1 MPFLIGRFMRKRNL
15 LLFIILMLF
24 PVVAFAKNDI
34 YSKNADI
41 YINKDGSANVT
52 ETWDVKGQDGTEWYI
67 PLTNLGQ
74 SEILNYSVSMDGKD
88 LTSKSW
94 NINESISKKA
104 GYYGINYVDNGLEL
118 CFGKTDYKRHTFVVK
133 YTITN
138 FVFTTSDAD
147 VISWRIFEYQNSST
161 NWENFTVNIK
171 SFYSFPDTLDVW
183 GYGYKGYAYVKDGVI
198 QMSNEGDMGT
208 NYVVL
213 QAKFPKGTFENLV
226 TYSQFDSFDDV
237 KNMNDE
243 GKFDYDYDDNESELS
258 LFARIWNFIRG
269 AFSTIFPFALFIW
282 IAVICTKPEYGY
294 KDNKK
299 IDKNNTPMF
308 RDIPCNK
315 DIYYANTLI
324 YLNKFNYKEGNII
337 GAIILKWIKENKVR
351 YIKRNEDTR
360 KEESVLDL
368 TSKPEFTEKIEQDLF
383 DIMYKASGDGYLE
396 SKELEKYCRNHYT
409 KFFSIFTR
417 QIDASVKALE
427 TEGRIYKKIN
437 RKDSRAKKIMDESI
451 YEDSQRL
458 FGLKLFFNEFAK
470 MDTKETLEVK
480 IWDEYLMFAYL
491 FGMADKV
498 SKQLKNLYPEY
509 IEQELERNNLD
520 LTTLVLINNMTTRS
534 VNAASAARSA
544 AQSYSSGG
552 GGFSSGGGGGGS
564 FGGGGSSGGGGSR

>member
-1 MPFLIGRFMRKRNL
+1 MKKIIYGMFIFLISSTL
-15 LLFIILMLF
+15 
-24 PVVAFAKNDI
+24 VHASNDI
-34 YSKNADI
+34 YSIDMDI
-41 YINKDGSANVT
+41 YLDEQGNANIT
-52 ETWDVKGQDGTEWYI
+52 EVWDVKGSDGSEWYKGY
-67 PLTNLGQ
+67 TNMGNIDLANF
-74 SEILNYSVSMDGKD
+74 IVSMDGME
-88 LTSKSW
+88 LT
-94 NINESISKKA
+94 KKVWDVDENLSEKK
-104 GYYGINYVDNGLEL
+104 GYYGVNTTSNGFEL
-118 CFGKTDYKRHTFVVK
+118 CFGKYDYKRHKFTLK
-133 YTITN
+133 YTLTN
-138 FVFTTSDAD
+138 MVFNTEDAQVVYNTFID
-147 VISWRIFEYQNSST
+147 RLSSV
-161 NWENFTVNIK
+161 NFENFHVKISSYYK
-171 SFYSFPDTLDVW
+171 FPDNLDVW
-183 GYGYKGYAYVKDGVI
+183 GYGYKGYAYVKDGMI

-226 TYSQFDSFDDV
+226 TYSQFETFDDV
-237 KNMNDE
+237 KDMNDE
-243 GKFDYDYDDNESELS
+243 GKFDYDYDLDNEYSNLS
-258 LFARIWNFIRG
+258 ILGKIWYIIKNIIF
-269 AFSTIFPFALFIW
+269 TVFPFALFVW
-282 IAVICTKPEYGY
+282 IAVMCTKPEFGY

-324 YLNKFNYKEGNII
+324 YLNKFGYKEGNII
-337 GAIILKWIKENKVR
+337 GAIILKWIKEGKVR
-351 YIKRNEDTR
+351 YIKRNDGTR

-368 TSKPEFTEKIEQDLF
+368 TSKPEFTEKVEQELF

-396 SKELEKYCRNHYT
+396 SKELEKYCRNHYS

-417 QIDASVKALE
+417 QVNEKINSLE
-427 TEGRIYKKIN
+427 AEGKIYKKIN
-437 RKDSRAKKIMDESI
+437 KKDTKAKKIMDESI

-520 LTTLVLINNMTTRS
+520 LNTLVLINSMTTRS

>member
-1 MPFLIGRFMRKRNL
+1 MRKRNL

-24 PVVAFAKNDI
+24 PVLVFAKNDI

-74 SEILNYSVSMDGKD
+74 SEILNYTVTMDGKD
-88 LTSKSW
+88 LKFKSW
-94 NINESISKKA
+94 NIDESISQKA
-104 GYYGINYVDNGLEL
+104 GYYGINYVNNGMEL
-118 CFGKTDYKRHTFVVK
+118 CFGKTDFNRHTFVIK

-183 GYGYKGYAYVKDGVI
+183 GYGYKGYAYVKDGMI

-213 QAKFPKGTFENLV
+213 QAKFPKDTFENLV
-226 TYSQFDSFDDV
+226 TYSQFETFDDV

-243 GKFDYDYDDNESELS
+243 GKFDYDYDLDNKYSNLS
-258 LFARIWNFIRG
+258 TLGKIWYIIKNII
-269 AFSTIFPFALFIW
+269 STVFPFALFVW
-282 IAVICTKPEYGY
+282 IAIICTKPEFGY
-294 KDNKK
+294 KDDKK

-324 YLNKFNYKEGNII
+324 YLNKFGYKEGNII
-337 GAIILKWIKENKVR
+337 GAIILKWIKEDKVR
-351 YIKRNEDTR
+351 YIKRNDGTR

-368 TSKPEFTEKIEQDLF
+368 TSKPEFTEKVEQELF
-383 DIMYKASGDGYLE
+383 DIMYKASEDGYLE
-396 SKELEKYCRNHYT
+396 SKELEKYCRNHYS

-417 QIDASVKALE
+417 QVNEKINSLE
-427 TEGRIYKKIN
+427 AEGKIYKKIN
-437 RKDSRAKKIMDESI
+437 KKDTKAKKIMDESI

-520 LTTLVLINNMTTRS
+520 LNTLVLINSMTTRS